1 MAEVVQA
8 GKFSIPVLYEDNH
21 LLVVVKPPNL
31 PSQADSSGDED
42 LLGILKGYIGKKYQK
57 PGNVY
62 LGLVHRL
69 DRPVGGAMVFARTSK
84 AAARLSKAF
93 AAHAQDR
100 RYLAVLQGELREE
113 RAMEDWL
120 LKGADGMVRVVAPD
134 TPGAK
139 RALLTSRPARRS
151 RRTHADRGRRLRPGA
166 RIRSACSTP
175 TPASPSGATRA
186 TAAAGPGSRSRFGPT
201 SWALS
206 TPRGT
211 KCSLF
216 TAPPPDSGAW
226 RDFQDVIKELV

>member
-84 AAARLSKAF
+84 AATRLSKAF
-93 AAHAQDR
+93 AAHSQDR
-100 RYLAVLQGELREE
+100 RYLAVL
-113 RAMEDWL
+113 
-120 LKGADGMVRVVAPD
+120 
-134 TPGAK
+134 
-139 RALLTSRPARRS
+139 
-151 RRTHADRGRRLRPGA
+151 
-166 RIRSACSTP
+166 
-175 TPASPSGATRA
+175 
-186 TAAAGPGSRSRFGPT
+186 
-201 SWALS
+201 
-206 TPRGT
+206 
-211 KCSLF
+211 
-216 TAPPPDSGAW
+216 
-226 RDFQDVIKELV
+226 

>member
-8 GKFSIPVLYEDNH
+8 GRFSIPVLYEDNH

-120 LKGADGMVRVVAPD
+120 LKGADGMVRVVAPGYAGRKA
-134 TPGAK
+134 GA
-139 RALLTSRPARRS
+139 ADLAAARRS
-151 RRTHADRGRRLRPGA
+151 RRTHADGSRRLGPGA
-166 RIRSACSTP
+166 RTRSACSTP

-186 TAAAGPGSRSRFGPT
+186 TAAAGPGSRSRFGRT
-201 SWALS
+201 GWALS
-206 TPRGT
+206 IPRGT
-211 KCSLF
+211 SMLAF

>member
-8 GKFSIPVLYEDNH
+8 GRFLIPVLYEDNH

-100 RYLAVLQGELREE
+100 RLFGRSAGRAAGRTRHGGLAFEGFGRHGARG
-113 RAMEDWL
+113 RARHGRG
-120 LKGADGMVRVVAPD
+120 KAGAADFAAP
-134 TPGAK
+134 
-139 RALLTSRPARRS
+139 RHS
-151 RRTHADRGRRLRPGA
+151 RRTHADRSDA
-166 RIRSACSTP
+166 RDRALAIRSACSTP
-175 TPASPSGATRA
+175 TPLSPSGVTRA
-186 TAAAGPGSRSRFGPT
+186 TAAAGPGNRSPFGPT

-206 TPRGT
+206 IPRGT
-211 KCSLF
+211 KCSLSPPRRP
-216 TAPPPDSGAW
+216 TAARGATF
-226 RDFQDVIKELV
+226 RT